1 MKITGGQWT
10 GRNIRVP
17 KGVRPTTAR
26 SKEVL
31 FGLIG
36 DRIPNTLVIDLF
48 CGSGALGLDAL
59 SRGADQVFFVDRSM
73 RAIHAVRSNIEI
85 MGVEECSTVIPGD
98 AFRVLNKLASQG
110 HRADVITADPPY
122 DSELADRILQ
132 SVDESGIMVPGGWL
146 VVEYRSGEKISE
158 SACASF
164 TLVKSRKLGDTVIS
178 IWEWSP
184 AV

>member
-26 SKEVL
+26 SKEML

-36 DRIPNTLVIDLF
+36 DRIPNAEVIDLF
-48 CGSGALGLDAL
+48 CGSGALGLEAL
-59 SRGADQVFFVDRSM
+59 SRGANHVFFVDHSM

-85 MGVEECSTVIPGD
+85 MGIEENCTVIHGD
-98 AFRVLNKLASQG
+98 AFRVLKKLALQG
-110 HRADVITADPPY
+110 IRSHLVTADPPY
-122 DSELADRILQ
+122 RAELAQQILQ
-132 SVDESGIMVPGGWL
+132 TVADSGIMVSGGWL
-146 VVEYRSGEKISE
+146 VVEHGSREKLSNHPGF
-158 SACASF
+158 SS
-164 TLVKSRKLGDTVIS
+164 VKSRKQGDTVIS

-184 AV
+184 G

>member
-10 GRNIRVP
+10 GRNIQVP

-31 FGLIG
+31 FGLMG
-36 DRIPNTLVIDLF
+36 DRIPDSLVIDLF

-59 SRGADQVFFVDRSM
+59 SRGADHVFFVDRSM
-73 RAIHAVRSNIEI
+73 RAIHAVRGNIEI
-85 MGVEECSTVIPGD
+85 MEVEEWCTVIPGD
-98 AFRVLNKLASQG
+98 AFRVLKNLASQG
-110 HRADVITADPPY
+110 YQADVITADPPY

-132 SVDESGIMVPGGWL
+132 SVAESEIMVPGGWL
-146 VVEYRSGEKISE
+146 VVEHRSGEKISE
-158 SACASF
+158 GACGNFS
-164 TLVKSRKLGDTVIS
+164 LVKSRKLGDTMIS

-184 AV
+184 A